1 MKVKIIKKY
10 KDTELNRLVEI
21 EEELEVTK
29 KRGEQLI
36 KAKVGIEIPDVSRE
50 TFHKEEESEK
60 TPKKKRMRKATS
72 E

>member
-21 EEELEVTK
+21 KEELEVTK

-36 KAKVGIEIPDVSRE
+36 KAKVGIEIPE
-50 TFHKEEESEK
+50 EKEEKNEE
-60 TPKKKRMRKATS
+60 TPKKKRVRKVAS